1 MFNRILNVLG
11 YTSLTI
17 MFPLLFLGLA
27 GLPTNIAKADTQIGP
42 CIDGTT
48 LLPPVGGGQ
57 AVCCTPENVVVIDGV
72 SMCATLL
79 CNLNTVICMLQQ
91 VTSPPCASNP
101 CNGGIFSGCACG
113 INTFTL
119 ACICY

>member
-27 GLPTNIAKADTQIGP
+27 GLPTSTAKADTKIGP

-57 AVCCTPENVVVIDGV
+57 AVCCAPENVVIIDGV
-72 SMCATLL
+72 TQCAVD
-79 CNLNTVICMLQQ
+79 CNLNSPVCVIAA
-91 VTSPPCASNP
+91 VVSPPCIGNS
-101 CNGGIFSGCACG
+101 CDTLF
-113 INTFTL
+113 TF
-119 ACICY
+119 CICAKQWLTGTCFCK